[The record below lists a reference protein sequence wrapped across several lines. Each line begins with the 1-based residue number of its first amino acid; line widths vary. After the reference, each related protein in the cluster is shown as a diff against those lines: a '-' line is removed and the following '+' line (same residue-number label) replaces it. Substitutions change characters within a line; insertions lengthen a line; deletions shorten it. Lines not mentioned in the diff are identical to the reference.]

1 MKSIFTPREV
11 PPAHAPTAKPC
22 EECARLEAAWRADE
36 ERILADGHV
45 IARLTGLL
53 RRLRA
58 VTALHP
64 PYGSN
69 NEQAALRALLAQV
82 DAALDEEA

>member
-1 MKSIFTPREV
+1 MKSMFTPREV
-11 PPAHAPTAKPC
+11 PPALVAKPC
-22 EECARLEAAWRADE
+22 EECVRLEDAWRADE
-36 ERILADGHV
+36 ERILADGRV

-58 VTALHP
+58 ATALHP

-69 NEQAALRALLAQV
+69 GEQAALRALLEQV

>member
-1 MKSIFTPREV
+1 MKTIFTPREP
-11 PPAHAPTAKPC
+11 PPAPKPC
-22 EECARLEAAWRADE
+22 EECVRLEEAWRADE
-36 ERILADGHV
+36 ERILADGRV

-53 RRLRA
+53 RRLRSA
-58 VTALHP
+58 VALHP

-69 NEQAALRALLAQV
+69 DEQAALRALLLQV